1 MFSFVNISQII
12 GQEGWVFAPVG
23 DCKRP
28 CVKQDIKPCLTQHR
42 FRSVL
47 SWIHSECRQRVITTA
62 LKLCKYQNKLMYNH
76 DTYTPWNYH
85 ENFSK
90 LTQI

>member
-47 SWIHSECRQRVITTA
+47 SWIHS
-62 LKLCKYQNKLMYNH
+62 
-76 DTYTPWNYH
+76 
-85 ENFSK
+85 
-90 LTQI
+90 